1 MKWIFWIMLFSVPV
15 ASLAQ
20 DTVQPIK
27 LLESQKTRLLSSA
40 SIAKLPVTTSQRI
53 YGRIHHFLDSMVATA
68 DKSALFIK
76 KIKTGVSEILNE
88 FWKAGFLLGDKTSNS
103 FYVICGAQTMTAK
116 DIAEGRLVIIVG
128 YALTKIGE
136 FEIKR
141 FERMLINKT
150 PLQYAS
156 NF

>member
-1 MKWIFWIMLFSVPV
+1 MKWIFWIMLLTVPV
-15 ASLAQ
+15 VGLAQ
-20 DTVQPIK
+20 DTVQTIK
-27 LLESQKTRLLSSA
+27 LLESQKTRLLLSA
-40 SIAKLPVTTSQRI
+40 SVAKLPVTTSQRI
-53 YGRIHHFLDSMVATA
+53 DGRIHHFLDSMVATA

-76 KIKTGVSEILNE
+76 KIKTGVSGILYE
-88 FWKAGFLLGDKTSNS
+88 FWKAGFLTGDKTDNS

-116 DIAEGRLVIIVG
+116 DITDGRLVIIVG
-128 YALTKIGE
+128 YALTKPAE
-136 FEIKR
+136 FEVKR